1 MMNLYGKGHKLTSA
15 NFQQIIA
22 TLKFLNQGK
31 EEERKE
37 KEREK
42 RSK

>member
-1 MMNLYGKGHKLTSA
+1 MKRKSERL
-15 NFQQIIA
+15 
-22 TLKFLNQGK
+22 

-42 RSK
+42 EKKTNLQLSYFIADLIF

>member
-1 MMNLYGKGHKLTSA
+1 MMNLYGKRHLASA

-22 TLKFLNQGK
+22 TLKFLNQEK